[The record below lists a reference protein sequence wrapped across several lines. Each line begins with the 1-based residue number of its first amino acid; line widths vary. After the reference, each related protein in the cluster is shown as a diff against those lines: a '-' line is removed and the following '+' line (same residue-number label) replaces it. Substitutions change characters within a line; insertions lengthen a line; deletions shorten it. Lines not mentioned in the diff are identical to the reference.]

1 MRSVYGPVRSWRFG
15 RSLGI
20 DPIGIEPKICS
31 FNCLYCQLGTKG
43 ILTSKRSEFVSSEVV
58 KEELE
63 LALAKF
69 PGIDIITFSGT
80 GEPTLASNFGE
91 LVDKVR
97 SLTTVRIGVLTNSSL
112 LSNSDVRHDVMK
124 ADVIVAKLDAATEST
139 FFAVNHPH
147 EDIEFAD
154 VIHGIEMTR
163 KEFDGSFQ
171 LEVMFV
177 EENMQEASGIAEIC
191 KRISPDILYLNT
203 PLRPCAKQPLGKR
216 EMKKLRKYFEEFTA
230 KMVYDEDRRL

>member
-20 DPIGIEPKICS
+20 DPIGVEPKICS
-31 FNCLYCQLGTKG
+31 FNCLYCQLGNKG
-43 ILTSKRSEFVSSEVV
+43 VLTSKRSEFVSSEIV

-69 PGIDIITFSGT
+69 PVIDIITFSGT

-91 LVDKVR
+91 LVDTVR
-97 SLTTVRIGVLTNSSL
+97 SVATVRIGVLTNSSL
-112 LSNSDVRHDVMK
+112 LFDSEVRRDVMK
-124 ADVIVAKLDAATEST
+124 TDVIVAKLDAATESS
-139 FFAVNHPH
+139 FRAVNRPH

-163 KEFDGSFQ
+163 KEFGGSFQ
-171 LEVMFV
+171 LEIMFV
-177 EENMQEASGIAEIC
+177 EENMHEASRIAEIC
-191 KRISPDILYLNT
+191 KRVSPDILYLNT
-203 PLRPCAKQPLGKR
+203 PLRPCAKKPLGKR
-216 EMKKLRKYFEEFTA
+216 EMKILGKYFEGLAA
-230 KMVYDEDRRL
+230 KMVYNEDRQL